1 MTDTVLSLS
10 LTLVLL
16 GGVTFG
22 AVAIV
27 KQLIRYEWRST
38 TRLGRATMLLLPMIV
53 GGLLSVVS
61 TDSLMELVSTLTGGP
76 KQLSVGSG
84 AAFIIGMFSGTFAT
98 QIHTAIRSRIKYA
111 AAKAIADEKEA
122 VDF

>member
-1 MTDTVLSLS
+1 MTDTILSLS

-38 TRLGRATMLLLPMIV
+38 TRLGRATMLLLPMVV
-53 GGLLSVVS
+53 GGLLSVIG

-98 QIHTAIRSRIKYA
+98 QIHAAIRSRIKYA

-122 VDF
+122 ADF

>member
-27 KQLIRYEWRST
+27 KQLIRAEWRST
-38 TRLGRATMLLLPMIV
+38 TRLGRATMLLLPMVV
-53 GGLLSVVS
+53 GGLLSVVG

-98 QIHTAIRSRIKYA
+98 QIHAAIRSRIKYA